1 MVAAT
6 KRTIAASEQAEKKNK
21 VCASFFVWVPGC
33 TLYPKQKAY
42 QLRAAGHVLDYT
54 GIARLEGYSHV
65 PAHTGMRSAV
75 TSSRDTTVLQTFDMR
90 ETVLI
95 LGACAP

>member
-1 MVAAT
+1 M
-6 KRTIAASEQAEKKNK
+6 KRTIAASEQAENKNR
-21 VCASFFVWVPGC
+21 VCASFFVWVPRC

-54 GIARLEGYSHV
+54 GIARLEGYLHV
-65 PAHTGMRSAV
+65 PARTECGALSQAV
-75 TSSRDTTVLQTFDMR
+75 GTPPWPQTFDIC